1 MLRIITLSLG
11 LMLAT
16 TLPIAAQNSDWRA
29 TYKEI
34 RYGISSQ
41 ENSED
46 ALTRS
51 EPFRKHLEAKLGV
64 PIKIF
69 RSIDYAGQV
78 EALRAGHIEFAR
90 VGPATYA
97 VAYKVMGNA
106 IEPLGRDVDNFGSDG
121 YYSVLAV
128 KADSPYRTIDDL
140 KGKIIG
146 WADPNSTSGYQF
158 PIYYLR
164 RQGYEPTQFFSKS
177 IFSGSH
183 ENGILGLVQGTF
195 DAAATFWN
203 NEERGN
209 IQRMELKKMI
219 PTGAT
224 RIIWKSPLIPNGP
237 ILSRSNLPAELKEL
251 LITTF
256 INMPSENPEAWKAL
270 TDGHLKGV
278 IRAKHEDYLDV
289 IAVTLENDKDRK
301 KPVN

>member
-1 MLRIITLSLG
+1 MLRRLALALTLCFA
-11 LMLAT
+11 AT
-16 TLPIAAQNSDWRA
+16 AAFAQSGDWRQ

-34 RYGISSQ
+34 RFGISSS

-64 PIKIF
+64 PVKLF
-69 RSIDYAGQV
+69 RAHDYAALV
-78 EALRAGHIEFAR
+78 EAMRANQLDFAR
-90 VGPATYA
+90 MGPATYA
-97 VAYKVMGNA
+97 LAYKVMGRA
-106 IEPLGRDVDNFGSDG
+106 VEPLGREIDNFGSEG
-121 YYSVLAV
+121 YHSVLAV
-128 KADSPYRTIDDL
+128 RADSPYKTLDDL

-158 PIYYLR
+158 PLFYLR
-164 RQGYEPTQFFSKS
+164 RQGYDPAVFFSKS
-177 IFSGSH
+177 LFSGSH

-195 DAAATFWN
+195 DVAATFWN

-219 PTGAT
+219 PQGST

-237 ILSRSNLPAELKEL
+237 IAARTALPAELKEL

-256 INMPSENPEAWKAL
+256 IDMPAENPEAWKAL

-278 IRAKHEDYLDV
+278 VRTKHEDYLDV
-289 IAVTLENDKDRK
+289 IAVATENDKDRK
-301 KPVN
+301 KSN